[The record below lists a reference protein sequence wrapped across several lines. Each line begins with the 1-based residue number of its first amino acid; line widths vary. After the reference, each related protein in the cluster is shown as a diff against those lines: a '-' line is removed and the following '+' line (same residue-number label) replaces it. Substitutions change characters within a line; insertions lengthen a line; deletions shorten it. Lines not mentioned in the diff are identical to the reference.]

1 METEQSRHETE
12 ESLIISQFGT
22 SHNIS
27 HKLQNGGQSS
37 EGDSLQIT
45 GDTNWNHFKPST
57 GANSMKRQRDNC
69 NSPTSVQGL
78 FDQGSYM
85 MNGELIN
92 GELKHALTE
101 QSLLVH
107 QSKKLKVDSE
117 IKGNDDMSSSLVDDF
132 PELTKATEFEC
143 NTPQTEIK
151 LDKRNCNFPN
161 GEIFGL
167 PRNNKQV
174 SIPNGAVSPPST
186 IESTPGDLLEKTLSQ
201 YYPEQVSIAQQTSG
215 PQLDAVNGSLANK
228 MPSEGAQPPSST
240 SGLPNSGQMP
250 DSQQQPS
257 GASGNVEGGNN
268 YNSVNYIVNGYS
280 SSFEADHQQ
289 QPPQQHQQLPSPYS
303 GPDMSL
309 GQLPGMM
316 QRTNTTN
323 SSQQHQNGPQCYP
336 DDTNPQGIYAKA
348 NQEFNQNSF
357 MEQNAPL
364 QAAESGGYGS
374 FRNSGLQMGQS
385 EEPGSG
391 QRQHGHQY
399 EFQNQTLNKN
409 AGNQLGAD
417 NSGSIGPSLQQP
429 CHAGLENGMENSSQ
443 QRANLSCST
452 PQQRGWMKMNS
463 SHSLQQP
470 PSGPS
475 SQAQEQDM
483 WRGFPAKPQ
492 SEQQTSNP
500 KVHCQMLEPNPA
512 QRFQTQGVFTDSS
525 QGSNNFQQQQ
535 QDCLSAQTH
544 CAPAQHNTAPE
555 WQQTNSKAPQM
566 RQSLPQKMPE
576 QCNFPPNQQ
585 ADSRYH
591 AQMQSEH
598 LCEDPDL
605 QDILSPGFLPTQQ
618 QQQQQQHCHLQR
630 PMSHPPQ
637 FEGQPL
643 KSPNYRPRSQPQPGQ
658 QQVQSNQ
665 PLRNNS
671 AQSNNQHI
679 QHNNHETFSYN
690 NSTEMQQLQQ
700 HQRQYTPNSGTSNL
714 KQFQPQ
720 RPNNHCHQPSHAD
733 VPQTSTQ
740 SQPHLPQGSLNQQVS
755 TQMYPKAEQQLK
767 ISCNQ
772 FQRGPRLPLGPG
784 GTHGDFQRHAALRMH
799 LLQKQE
805 RQGPPQPLQ
814 NINDPKHG
822 LRAVKMENGPRFEIS
837 GSQQQE
843 QLLQMREAGMG
854 GIQVKQ
860 ENQQSLCEQSKKPG
874 SILASMEQSLRQY
887 QLSPVFE
894 KKTLVVNSSNK
905 VKVESS
911 GPVTILSTNTDLSGM
926 ESSAT
931 APANIA
937 LKKPPDCTPKKEQLL
952 QSFMES
958 PMKLLDTPIKN
969 LLDTPMKTQYDIA
982 SCHCVEQIS
991 EKDEGPY
998 YTHLGSA
1005 PNVASIREK
1014 MEQRSG
1020 LTGRAIRI
1028 EKVIYTGKEGK
1039 STQGCPI
1046 AKWVIRRSSVEE
1058 KLLVLVRERNGHTC
1072 ETACIIVVILVW
1084 EGILP
1089 SLADRLYLELS
1100 DTLRRHGA
1108 LTQRRCALN
1117 EERTCACQGLDP
1129 DTCGASFSFGCSW
1142 SMYYNGCKFAR
1153 SKIPRKFKLLGDD
1166 VKEEEKIEQN
1176 FQNLAT
1182 LLAPVY
1188 KTLAPEAYGNQVEHE
1203 HRATDCRLGLK
1214 EGRPFSGVTACLD
1227 FCAHAHR
1234 DLHNMQGGSTVVCT
1248 LTREDN
1254 REIGKIPE
1262 DEQLHVLPLYK
1273 ASSTDEFGSEE
1284 GQQEKIKSGAIQ
1296 VLSAFRRQVRMLA
1309 EPAKSCRQKK
1319 LDAKKAAANKNAMLD
1334 SSNDKA
1340 EKALLAKSKAGTY
1353 ENTNMST
1360 SMAGLIPGAMGAALH
1375 SGQTTHPLGS
1385 HHQQLQQQ
1393 QHQSILPTYPGST
1406 NPNSYPRFPSHPGS
1420 FPGTSKPGSMYPP
1433 QPPTPASPYPSPLH
1447 VPNSYMNGSNRP
1459 YPGYQCNG
1467 GMPLDNYH
1475 QYYASN
1481 PKHLDMYRQQRPA
1494 LYSEQQYGVH
1504 QRYGVNYPPRY
1515 GEPGLQ
1521 VNGYDACSMRPVHP
1535 IRPFPPCGPNGASDP
1550 QFMDPLSRAPSAH
1563 GGLDYTAAVSKGNQF
1578 GGYQN
1583 PYLSRSPQ
1591 ILPPGQDPFHMQIKT
1606 EMNMPRP
1613 QMLSA
1618 QLSGGCLN
1626 PETQAGLGL
1635 PNGSLMGSSIK
1646 QEPGTPQTPTT
1657 PQKPEMWSDNEH
1669 NFLDPEIGGVA
1680 VAPSHGSVLI
1690 ECAKRELHATTP
1702 LKNPDRNHPTRIS
1715 LVFYQHKN
1723 MNEAK
1728 HGLAL
1733 WEAKMAEKAREKEED
1748 AERNGGEG
1756 TPSKGNKKGVKREHS
1771 ESDNTV
1777 EPPYKRFIQA
1787 VLEGSLSGTTNT
1799 YVSTSPYAFTKVT
1812 GPYSQFV

>member
-1 METEQSRHETE
+1 METEQARHGTE
-12 ESLIISQFGT
+12 ESLILAQFGT

-45 GDTNWNHFKPST
+45 GDTNWNHYKPST
-57 GANSMKRQRDNC
+57 GANTMKRQRENC
-69 NSPTSVQGL
+69 NSPASMQGL
-78 FDQGSYM
+78 FNQGSYM
-85 MNGELIN
+85 MNGELMN
-92 GELKHALTE
+92 GELKHALNE

-107 QSKKLKVDSE
+107 QPKKLKGDSE
-117 IKGNDDMSSSLVDDF
+117 IKGNDDMSSGLVDNF

-167 PRNNKQV
+167 PRNKQGL
-174 SIPNGAVSPPST
+174 IPNGAISPPST
-186 IESTPGDLLEKTLSQ
+186 IESTPGVLLEKTLSQ
-201 YYPEQVSIAQQTSG
+201 YYPEQVSIAPQTSG

-228 MPSEGAQPPSST
+228 MPSEGVEPPCST
-240 SGLPNSGQMP
+240 SGLSSSTQLP
-250 DSQQQPS
+250 DSEQQQR
-257 GASGNVEGGNN
+257 GASGGVEGGN
-268 YNSVNYIVNGYS
+268 YNSVNYVVNGYS
-280 SSFEADHQQ
+280 NNFEEDHQQQQPQHQQ
-289 QPPQQHQQLPSPYS
+289 QPPPYS
-303 GPDMSL
+303 GQELSL
-309 GQLPGMM
+309 GQLPGMI
-316 QRTNTTN
+316 TPANTAN
-323 SSQQHQNGPQCYP
+323 SSQRHQNGQQCFP
-336 DDTNPQGIYAKA
+336 EDTNPQGIFAKA
-348 NQEFNQNSF
+348 NEKFNPNSF
-357 MEQNAPL
+357 LERNTPL
-364 QAAESGGYGS
+364 QVAEAGRYGPFS
-374 FRNSGLQMGQS
+374 NSGLQKMGQS

-391 QRQHGHQY
+391 QHHHHGPDQEHQY
-399 EFQNQTLNKN
+399 RIQPQSLKQN
-409 AGNQLGAD
+409 AGNPCGAD
-417 NSGSIGPSLQQP
+417 NTGSMGPSLQQS
-429 CHAGLENGMENSSQ
+429 HNAGLENGMENTSQ

-452 PQQRGWMKMNS
+452 PQQRGWIEMNS
-463 SHSLQQP
+463 SHSQQQP
-470 PSGPS
+470 ASGPS

-500 KVHCQMLEPNPA
+500 QVHCQMLEPNAA

-525 QGSNNFQQQQ
+525 QASNSFQQQQ
-535 QDCLSAQTH
+535 QDCLPAQTH
-544 CAPAQHNTAPE
+544 CAPTQHNTAPE
-555 WQQTNSKAPQM
+555 WQQSNSKAPPMHQ
-566 RQSLPQKMPE
+566 PQKMSE
-576 QCNFPPNQQ
+576 QSNFSQKQQ
-585 ADSRYH
+585 TDSRYQTH
-591 AQMQSEH
+591 MQSEH

-605 QDILSPGFLPTQQ
+605 QDILSPGFLATQQ
-618 QQQQQQHCHLQR
+618 QCHLPR
-630 PMSHPPQ
+630 PLSHPPQ
-637 FEGQPL
+637 FEGQQL

-658 QQVQSNQ
+658 QQLQPNQ
-665 PLRNNS
+665 PLRSNS
-671 AQSNNQHI
+671 AQSNQHM
-679 QHNNHETFSYN
+679 QHSDHTSFNYN
-690 NSTEMQQLQQ
+690 NTTTEMQKLQ

-720 RPNNHCHQPSHAD
+720 RPNNHCHQPNHD
-733 VPQTSTQ
+733 DINQTSTQ
-740 SQPHLPQGSLNQQVS
+740 SQTHLQQGALNQQLS
-755 TQMYPKAEQQLK
+755 TQMYPKSEQQLK
-767 ISCNQ
+767 MPCAQ
-772 FQRGPRLPLGPG
+772 FQRGPRLPFGPPN
-784 GTHGDFQRHAALRMH
+784 THGDFQRHAALRMH

-805 RQGPPQPLQ
+805 RQGPPHPSQS
-814 NINDPKHG
+814 IGDPKQG
-822 LRAVKMENGPRFEIS
+822 LRAVKMENGPRFELP
-837 GSQQQE
+837 GSQQHE
-843 QLLQMREAGMG
+843 QHLMREAGLG

-860 ENQQSLCEQSKKPG
+860 ENQPQSVCEQTKQG
-874 SILASMEQSLRQY
+874 NILATMEQSLRQY

-894 KKTLVVNSSNK
+894 KKSLVINPSNK

-911 GPVTILSTNTDLSGM
+911 GPVTILSTNTNLSGV
-926 ESSAT
+926 ESSA
-931 APANIA
+931 APSTNVV

-1005 PNVASIREK
+1005 PNVASIREA
-1014 MEQRSG
+1014 MEKRSG
-1020 LTGRAIRI
+1020 LTGHAIRI

-1058 KLLVLVRERNGHTC
+1058 KLLVLVRERAGHRC
-1072 ETACIIVVILVW
+1072 DTACIIVVILVW
-1084 EGILP
+1084 EGIQP

-1100 DTLRRHGA
+1100 ETLTKHGA

-1129 DTCGASFSFGCSW
+1129 DACGASFSFGCSW

-1153 SKIPRKFKLLGDD
+1153 SKVPRKFKLLGDD
-1166 VKEEEKIEQN
+1166 MKEEERIEQN

-1182 LLAPVY
+1182 LLGPLY

-1254 REIGKIPE
+1254 RGIGKIPE

-1273 ASSTDEFGSEE
+1273 ASNTDEFGSEE

-1340 EKALLAKSKAGTY
+1340 EKALQAKSKAGTY
-1353 ENTNMST
+1353 ENTTQST
-1360 SMAGLIPGAMGAALH
+1360 PMAGLIPGALGATLQP
-1375 SGQTTHPLGS
+1375 GQPPHPLGA

-1393 QHQSILPTYPGST
+1393 QHQAILPTYPGST
-1406 NPNSYPRFPSHPGS
+1406 NAASYPRFPSHPGS
-1420 FPGTSKPGSMYPP
+1420 FPSTSKPGSMYPP
-1433 QPPTPASPYPSPLH
+1433 QPPTPTSPYPSPLH
-1447 VPNSYMNGSNRP
+1447 APNSYINGSNRS

-1475 QYYASN
+1475 PYYASN

-1494 LYSEQQYGVH
+1494 LYSEQQYSVH

-1521 VNGYDACSMRPVHP
+1521 VNGYNACNMRPVHP
-1535 IRPFPPCGPNGASDP
+1535 MRPYSPYGPNGAPDP
-1550 QFMDPLSRAPSAH
+1550 QFVDALSRPPSTH
-1563 GGLDYTAAVSKGNQF
+1563 GGLTAAVSKGNQF

-1583 PYLSRSPQ
+1583 PYLSQSPQIPQ
-1591 ILPPGQDPFHMQIKT
+1591 ILPPGQDPFHKQIKT
-1606 EMNMPRP
+1606 EMGMPPP
-1613 QMLSA
+1613 QMHPA
-1618 QLSGGCLN
+1618 QLSAGCLN
-1626 PETQAGLGL
+1626 PEPLPGLSL
-1635 PNGSLMGSSIK
+1635 PNGVPMGSGIK

-1669 NFLDPEIGGVA
+1669 NFLDPDIGGVA

-1756 TPSKGNKKGVKREHS
+1756 TPSKGSKKGVKREHS
-1771 ESDNTV
+1771 ESSETTG

-1787 VLEGSLSGTTNT
+1787 LMEGSLSCTTNT

>member
-1 METEQSRHETE
+1 METEQARHETE
-12 ESLIISQFGT
+12 ESLILAQFGT

-27 HKLQNGGQSS
+27 HKLQNGSQSS
-37 EGDSLQIT
+37 EGDSLQFT
-45 GDTNWNHFKPST
+45 GDTNWNHYKPST
-57 GANSMKRQRDNC
+57 GVSSMKRHRENC
-69 NSPTSVQGL
+69 NSPASVQGM

-85 MNGELIN
+85 MNGDLMN
-92 GELKHALTE
+92 GELKRALSE
-101 QSLLVH
+101 QIH
-107 QSKKLKVDSE
+107 QPKKLKIDSE
-117 IKGNDDMSSSLVDDF
+117 IKGNDDMSSGLVDNF
-132 PELTKATEFEC
+132 PELTKATD
-143 NTPQTEIK
+143 IK

-161 GEIFGL
+161 GDIFGL
-167 PRNNKQV
+167 PRNKHV
-174 SIPNGAVSPPST
+174 SIPNGAISPPST

-201 YYPEQVSIAQQTSG
+201 YYPEQVSIAPQTSG
-215 PQLDAVNGSLANK
+215 AQLDAVNGSLANNL
-228 MPSEGAQPPSST
+228 PSEGAQSPSSA
-240 SGLPNSGQMP
+240 SGLPNSAQMP
-250 DSQQQPS
+250 DSQQQQS
-257 GASGNVEGGNN
+257 RASGNVEGGNN
-268 YNSVNYIVNGYS
+268 YNSVNYVVNGYS
-280 SSFEADHQQ
+280 NNFEADHQQ
-289 QPPQQHQQLPSPYS
+289 QQQQQQPPPSYS
-303 GPDMSL
+303 GQELSL
-309 GQLPGMM
+309 SQLPGMVPS
-316 QRTNTTN
+316 TNTAN
-323 SSQQHQNGPQCYP
+323 GSQHHQNGPQRYP
-336 DDTNPQGIYAKA
+336 DETNPQGIYTKT

-357 MEQNAPL
+357 LERNASL
-364 QAAESGGYGS
+364 QAAEAGGYGS
-374 FRNSGLQMGQS
+374 FPNSGLQKMGQS
-385 EEPGSG
+385 EEPGSD
-391 QRQHGHQY
+391 QHQHHGSVRGHQY
-399 EFQNQTLNKN
+399 GIQAQTLKQN
-409 AGNQLGAD
+409 AGNPRGAD
-417 NSGSIGPSLQQP
+417 NTGSMGPSLQQP
-429 CHAGLENGMENSSQ
+429 RHAGLENGMENTSQ

-452 PQQRGWMKMNS
+452 PHQRGWIELNS
-463 SHSLQQP
+463 SHSQQQP
-470 PSGPS
+470 ASGPS

-492 SEQQTSNP
+492 SEQQTASP
-500 KVHCQMLEPNPA
+500 QVHCQMLEPNPA
-512 QRFQTQGVFTDSS
+512 PRFQTQGVFTDSS
-525 QGSNNFQQQQ
+525 QGSNSFQKQQ
-535 QDCLSAQTH
+535 QDCLPNQTH
-544 CAPAQHNTAPE
+544 CAPAQHNTATE
-555 WQQTNSKAPQM
+555 WQQSNSKAPQM
-566 RQSLPQKMPE
+566 HQSLPQKMPE
-576 QCNFPPNQQ
+576 QCNFPQNQQ
-585 ADSRYH
+585 AESRYH
-591 AQMQSEH
+591 TQMQSEH

-605 QDILSPGFLPTQQ
+605 QDILSPGFLPTE
-618 QQQQQQHCHLQR
+618 QQQQQQHCQLQR
-630 PMSHPPQ
+630 PLSHPPQ
-637 FEGQPL
+637 FEGQQL

-658 QQVQSNQ
+658 QQLQHNQ

-679 QHNNHETFSYN
+679 QHSDHVTFSYN
-690 NSTEMQQLQQ
+690 NTTEMQQLQQ
-700 HQRQYTPNSGTSNL
+700 HQRQYPPNSGTSNL

-720 RPNNHCHQPSHAD
+720 RPTNHCHQPNNAD
-733 VPQTSTQ
+733 ISQTSTQ
-740 SQPHLPQGSLNQQVS
+740 SQPHLPQGALNQQVS
-755 TQMYPKAEQQLK
+755 GQLYPKAEQQLK
-767 ISCNQ
+767 ISCAQ
-772 FQRGPRLPLGPG
+772 FQRGPRLPLGPV

-805 RQGPPQPLQ
+805 RQGPPHHPQS
-814 NINDPKHG
+814 ISDPKHG
-822 LRAVKMENGPRFEIS
+822 LRAVKMENGPRFEMP
-837 GSQQQE
+837 GPQQQE

-854 GIQVKQ
+854 GMQVKQ
-860 ENQQSLCEQSKKPG
+860 ENQQSLCEQSKRQG

-894 KKTLVVNSSNK
+894 KKSLVINSNK
-905 VKVESS
+905 IKVESS
-911 GPVTILSTNTDLSGM
+911 GPVTILSTNTDLCGV
-926 ESSAT
+926 EASAAAST
-931 APANIA
+931 NVV
-937 LKKPPDCTPKKEQLL
+937 LKKPPDSTPKKEHLL

-1005 PNVASIREK
+1005 PSVPGIREL
-1014 MEQRSG
+1014 MEKRSG
-1020 LTGRAIRI
+1020 LTGRSIRI

-1046 AKWVIRRSSVEE
+1046 AKWVIRRGSEEE
-1058 KLLVLVRERNGHTC
+1058 KLLVLVRERTGHTC
-1072 ETACIIVVILVW
+1072 DTACIIVVILVW

-1100 DTLRRHGA
+1100 QTLTKHGA
-1108 LTQRRCALN
+1108 HTQRRCALN

-1129 DTCGASFSFGCSW
+1129 DACGASFSFGCSW

-1153 SKIPRKFKLLGDD
+1153 SKIPRKFKLVGDD
-1166 VKEEEKIEQN
+1166 VKEEEKIEN
-1176 FQNLAT
+1176 TFQNLAT
-1182 LLAPVY
+1182 LLGPLY
-1188 KTLAPEAYGNQVEHE
+1188 KTMAPEAYGNQVEHE
-1203 HRATDCRLGLK
+1203 HRATDCRLGMK
-1214 EGRPFSGVTACLD
+1214 DGRPFSGVTACLD

-1254 REIGKIPE
+1254 RDIGKIPE

-1284 GQQEKIKSGAIQ
+1284 GQQEKIKSGALQ

-1334 SSNDKA
+1334 SANDKA
-1340 EKALLAKSKAGTY
+1340 EKALLAKAKAGTY
-1353 ENTNMST
+1353 ENTIQRNP
-1360 SMAGLIPGAMGAALH
+1360 MAGLIPGAVGANLQL
-1375 SGQTTHPLGS
+1375 GQATHPLGA
-1385 HHQQLQQQ
+1385 HHQQIQQQ
-1393 QHQSILPTYPGST
+1393 QHQSILPPYPGS
-1406 NPNSYPRFPSHPGS
+1406 PNAASYPRFPNHPGS
-1420 FPGTSKPGSMYPP
+1420 FPSTSKPASMYPP
-1433 QPPTPASPYPSPLH
+1433 QPPTPTSPYPSPLH
-1447 VPNSYMNGSNRP
+1447 VPNSYINGSNRP

-1467 GMPLDNYH
+1467 GTPLDNYH
-1475 QYYASN
+1475 PYYASN

-1504 QRYGVNYPPRY
+1504 QRFGVNYPPRY

-1521 VNGYDACSMRPVHP
+1521 VNGYNACSMRPVHP
-1535 IRPFPPCGPNGASDP
+1535 IRPYAPYSPNGASDP

-1563 GGLDYTAAVSKGNQF
+1563 GGLDYTAAVSKASQF
-1578 GGYQN
+1578 GGYPN

-1591 ILPPGQDPFHMQIKT
+1591 ILSPGQDPFHMQIKT
-1606 EMNMPRP
+1606 EMGMPRP

-1626 PETQAGLGL
+1626 PETQSGLGV
-1635 PNGSLMGSSIK
+1635 PNGNLMGSGIK

-1669 NFLDPEIGGVA
+1669 NFLDPDIGGVA

-1702 LKNPDRNHPTRIS
+1702 LKNPDRQHPTRIS

-1771 ESDNTV
+1771 ESSEATG

-1787 VLEGSLSGTTNT
+1787 LMEASLSGTTNT
-1799 YVSTSPYAFTKVT
+1799 YVNTSPYAFTKVT